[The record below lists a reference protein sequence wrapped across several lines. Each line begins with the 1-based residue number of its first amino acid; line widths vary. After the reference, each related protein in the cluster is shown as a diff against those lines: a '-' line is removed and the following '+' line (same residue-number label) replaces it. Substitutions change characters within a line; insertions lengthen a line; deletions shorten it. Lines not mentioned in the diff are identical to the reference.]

1 MQLQE
6 WKLDVYDKQG
16 SKTAIVGTSG
26 KEGSVFS
33 DVQDKL
39 GVKGDKIV
47 DLHSHPYSNVAS
59 DNDMRNLKINTGAI
73 YYRDGKELLF
83 YNSKESR
90 IENETFK
97 INTSNELLKRL
108 NDKFM
113 K

>member
-1 MQLQE
+1 MKILMTR
-6 WKLDVYDKQG
+6 KIGVC
-16 SKTAIVGTSG
+16 
-26 KEGSVFS
+26 VFS

-47 DLHSHPYSNVAS
+47 DLHSHPYNKVAS
-59 DNDMRNLKINTGAI
+59 DNDMKNLKINTGAI
-73 YYRDGKELLF
+73 YYRDDKELLF
-83 YNSKESR
+83 YNSKKSR

-97 INTSNELLKRL
+97 ISTSNELLKRL